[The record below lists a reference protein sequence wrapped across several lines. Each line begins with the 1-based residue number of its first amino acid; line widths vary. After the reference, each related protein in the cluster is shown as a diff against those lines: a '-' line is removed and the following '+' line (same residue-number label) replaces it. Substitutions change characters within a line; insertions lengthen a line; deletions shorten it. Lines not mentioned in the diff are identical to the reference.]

1 MSTYSFVFSP
11 VSPAGFQNA
20 DCRQLLCVSL
30 SLSLSPHLS
39 VSRLHVSP
47 GQQAGAVGID
57 EVVAMGT
64 EGWDVSGGGKAG
76 T

>member
-1 MSTYSFVFSP
+1 MQIVVNY
-11 VSPAGFQNA
+11 
-20 DCRQLLCVSL
+20 CVSL

-39 VSRLHVSP
+39 VSRLHESP

-57 EVVAMGT
+57 EGVAMGT

-76 T
+76 A